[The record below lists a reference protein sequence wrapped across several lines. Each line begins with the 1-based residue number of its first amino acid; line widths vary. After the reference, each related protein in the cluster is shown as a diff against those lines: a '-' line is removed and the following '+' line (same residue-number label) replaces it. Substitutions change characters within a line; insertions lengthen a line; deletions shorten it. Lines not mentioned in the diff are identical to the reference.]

1 MSWSSSVVFKL
12 GCSDICPSAWSLSEG
27 FPGEGR
33 ALGNQLPNL
42 QLPHV
47 LFPEMNLLKSCL
59 KDSFFPPIILF
70 LLCKRKAHSSNNPFP
85 TLQKKSTLFTHHS
98 PTRVHCPEVWKPPEL
113 LPEGG
118 SFERKAGAFQKETLR
133 GGETLMASLF
143 LGFFFPSLSSFL
155 PSFLTVWIQKQDGS
169 KGSHTNTFIWIKK
182 WNKMFFSDRK

>member
-12 GCSDICPSAWSLSEG
+12 GCSDICPSAWRLSEG

-70 LLCKRKAHSSNNPFP
+70 LLCKRKAHSSSNPFP

-98 PTRVHCPEVWKPPEL
+98 PTQVHCPEVWKPPEL

-118 SFERKAGAFQKETLR
+118 SFERKAGAFQKETEGRWNTHGKPLSWLLLSL
-133 GGETLMASLF
+133 TL
-143 LGFFFPSLSSFL
+143 FFPSFVSYSRNPEARRFQRV
-155 PSFLTVWIQKQDGS
+155 TY
-169 KGSHTNTFIWIKK
+169 
-182 WNKMFFSDRK
+182 